1 MPSICHG
8 EIISGIPDFV
18 IGEIIFMI
26 IRMLHLP
33 NNFSIFIDQYVE
45 MQETMMVG
53 LRLVEL
59 GVSNL
64 AFQSRFNKNICDVF
78 NNEILEVA
86 ALGLVEWV
94 SEDNDQR
101 LRLTKK
107 GRLLG
112 NRVFMQFVGN

>member
-1 MPSICHG
+1 
-8 EIISGIPDFV
+8 
-18 IGEIIFMI
+18 
-26 IRMLHLP
+26 
-33 NNFSIFIDQYVE
+33 
-45 MQETMMVG
+45 MMVG

-59 GVSNL
+59 GVSNA
-64 AFQSRFNKNICDVF
+64 AFQNRFGKDISDVF

-94 SEDNDQR
+94 SEGNDQR

-112 NRVFMQFVGN
+112 NQVFMRFVGN